1 MHTRV
6 HRPTLAGAILS
17 ALAVLLAVPS
27 TTAAQAA
34 PEQVVIFGDSLSDT
48 GNGFVFT
55 KSSST
60 PPGWGMGPLLIP
72 DAPYARGGHHLTN
85 GATWAEYL
93 ARPLGLARNVQPAF
107 RSANPHALNF
117 AIGTAR
123 ARDQG
128 TNPSLSLQV
137 SAFLQGTGGAAS
149 SNALYVIQV
158 GGNDVRDALATGD
171 PFQALSILQAAADA
185 IRDTIALLHAAGAR
199 NFLVWNVA
207 DVGLT
212 PTVRLLDAQLP
223 GTAAAATLATTTF
236 NALLM
241 AAVGSLAALP
251 DIQLIPFDAFGLN
264 QAIVAN
270 PTLFGLINATDACVT
285 PGVAPF
291 TCQNPDE
298 YLFWD
303 GIHPTTAAH
312 GIIAGAIAQLLGL

>member
-1 MHTRV
+1 MHARV
-6 HRPTLAGAILS
+6 HRSTLAGAIFS
-17 ALAVLLAVPS
+17 ALAVFLALP
-27 TTAAQAA
+27 TTAAAQGALG
-34 PEQVVIFGDSLSDT
+34 QVVIFGDSLSDP

-55 KSSST
+55 RSSST
-60 PPGWGMGPLLIP
+60 PPDWGMGPLLIP

-107 RSANPHALNF
+107 RSASPDALNF
-117 AIGTAR
+117 AIGTTR
-123 ARDQG
+123 ARDDG
-128 TNPSLSLQV
+128 TNPSLALLV
-137 SAFLQGTGGAAS
+137 GAFLQRTGGVAS

-171 PFQALSILQAAADA
+171 PFEALAILQAAADA
-185 IRDTIALLHAAGAR
+185 IRDAIALLHAAGAR

-207 DVGLT
+207 DVALT
-212 PTVRLLDAQLP
+212 PAVRLLNAQMP
-223 GTAAAATLATTTF
+223 GTGAAATLATTTF
-236 NALLM
+236 NALLV
-241 AAVGSLAALP
+241 AAVSSVAALP
-251 DIQLIPFDAFGLN
+251 GIQLIPFDAFGLTN
-264 QAIVAN
+264 DIVAN
-270 PTLFGLINATDACVT
+270 PALFGLTNVTDACVT
-285 PGVAPF
+285 PGLAPF